1 MATYWENSC
10 SFGLRYVSWY
20 KCLIVSL
27 VFSHLGF
34 WSGNLFLIAPFPD
47 LCLLVPFSDD
57 VGKQVYHWTTR
68 YFWQYPDQCEDFTA
82 LSVLLESEDLT
93 NQQRLVI
100 AKDVTKRIHQLHDKM
115 FFQQDLKL
123 NDIFINKRRMVI
135 EPRREKTGLR
145 GFRPSP
151 TQTGLYKLR
160 KELEA

>member
-1 MATYWENSC
+1 MRPTAIHSSMSIRKNEIHFIIDGKKLTRRRW
-10 SFGLRYVSWY
+10 
-20 KCLIVSL
+20 
-27 VFSHLGF
+27 
-34 WSGNLFLIAPFPD
+34 
-47 LCLLVPFSDD
+47 FSDD

-123 NDIFINKRRMVI
+123 DDIFINDRRMVTFH
-135 EPRREKTGLR
+135 P
-145 GFRPSP
+145 
-151 TQTGLYKLR
+151 
-160 KELEA
+160 